1 MDPKELRGLMEAY
14 SEVYSP
20 KENIEEGLRSA
31 VKRLLGGGKKET
43 EAPKPQSRGD
53 QLRARY
59 NVGPEGSDTSAKRKI
74 LDRAKGNAERAQNQ
88 VDMGNAS
95 QSYAS
100 NAKDAHNKYLKA
112 GYSKYGAD
120 TPYQGRGSKARKRA
134 AALNAEDFEFI
145 VNALIEEG
153 YDLSS
158 YTWDEMY
165 DICLDENRMASRME
179 KMPSAPAKVGKA
191 THSTKDLVPSKEP
204 TPEEKAKAR
213 KALGLGEAVKGAS
226 RHDTEMRKAS
236 SAERRAGD
244 KPLSPAKGRDNANKM
259 QRDINYFDKL
269 TKKNK
274 NVVGLVSNEEV
285 DLFDTVLEF
294 LQVEGYAE
302 TLEEA
307 EWLMAN
313 VIDEEAIAIILDEAE
328 GSYGQTPKATAA
340 YGALANRRRNT
351 PASEYPKRGAKKV
364 AVQSAERHM
373 SRSENPDAG
382 NRGKQ
387 STKPHWTSGSR
398 KGMTPK
404 DRNWRRGADEY
415 GHSGY
420 DGEGGGGSLPKGKKL
435 ERQRKTGVSEAQE
448 ARNNPEK
455 YEAGQQKKSAP
466 VRGER
471 TPMPP
476 RGDKRREDFE
486 KWYAA
491 NGPR

>member
-1 MDPKELRGLMEAY
+1 MDPKELRGLVEAY
-14 SEVYSP
+14 AEMYAP

-31 VKRLLGGGKKET
+31 VKKLLGGGKKEV
-43 EAPKPQSRGD
+43 EAPKPESRGD

-59 NVGPEGSDTSAKRKI
+59 NVGPEKSDTSAKRKI
-74 LDRAKGNAERAQNQ
+74 LDRAKGNAERAQKQ
-88 VDMGNAS
+88 VDIGNAS
-95 QSYAS
+95 QSYADK
-100 NAKDAHNKYLKA
+100 AKGAHGNYLKA

-120 TPYQGRGSKARKRA
+120 APYQGRGNKARKRA
-134 AALNAEDFEFI
+134 AALNKEEFDII

-153 YDLSS
+153 YDLSP
-158 YTWDEMY
+158 YTYDEMY
-165 DICLDENRMASRME
+165 DICLDE
-179 KMPSAPAKVGKA
+179 
-191 THSTKDLVPSKEP
+191 
-204 TPEEKAKAR
+204 
-213 KALGLGEAVKGAS
+213 AVKG
-226 RHDTEMRKAS
+226 ES
-236 SAERRAGD
+236 SERRRDLAAQRRAGD

-269 TKKNK
+269 TKKN
-274 NVVGLVSNEEV
+274 NNEEV
-285 DLFDTVLEF
+285 EIFDTVLEF
-294 LQVEGYAE
+294 LQTEGYAE

-313 VIDEEAIAIILDEAE
+313 VIDEEAIDIILDEAE

-340 YGALANRRRNT
+340 YGALANKRRNT
-351 PASEYPKRGAKKV
+351 PASEYPQRGAKKV
-364 AVQSAERHM
+364 AVKSAERHM

-387 STKPHWTSGSR
+387 STKPHWTSDSR
-398 KGMTPK
+398 KGMTQK

-435 ERQRKTGVSEAQE
+435 ERQKATGVSEAQE

-455 YEAGQQKKSAP
+455 YEAGEKKKSAP

-491 NGPR
+491 NGPK